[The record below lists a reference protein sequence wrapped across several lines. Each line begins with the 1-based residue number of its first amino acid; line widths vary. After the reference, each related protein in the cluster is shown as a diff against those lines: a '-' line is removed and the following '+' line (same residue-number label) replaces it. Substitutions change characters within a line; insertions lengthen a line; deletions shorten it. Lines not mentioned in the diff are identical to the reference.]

1 MSASRHPEVKEM
13 SERPINGIAPA
24 ASLALLV
31 NLCLFALLPLLLDRH
46 SGARSYEEIIPVNF
60 IRIRPEIQKPPEEK
74 PPEREKPPLKVLPR
88 LSQQAPKPRQ
98 LKLETPDLSFEI
110 NPKLDMGMA
119 VAPPP
124 EPEPVKDF
132 FDQGEVDQL
141 PMTVFRMKPLYPFR
155 AKRLGIEGNV
165 RVKFLV
171 DAAGR
176 VSHVNILESNPPGV
190 FDESVLKALPSWRF
204 TPGELGGKAVNT
216 WMSTVIQ
223 FELE

>member
-1 MSASRHPEVKEM
+1 MF
-13 SERPINGIAPA
+13 ERPINGVAPA
-24 ASLALLV
+24 VSMALLINV
-31 NLCLFALLPLLLDRH
+31 CLFALLPLLLDRN
-46 SGARSYEEIIPVNF
+46 SVERAYEEITSVNF
-60 IRIRPEIQKPPEEK
+60 IRIRPEMEEPQEEK
-74 PPEREKPPLKVLPR
+74 PPEREKPPPEVLPR
-88 LSQQAPKPRQ
+88 LSQQVPKPRQ

-119 VAPPP
+119 VAPP
-124 EPEPVKDF
+124 EPEPVMDF

-165 RVKFLV
+165 KVKFLV

-176 VSHVNILESNPPGV
+176 VSRVTILESNPPGI
-190 FDESVLKALPSWRF
+190 FDESVLKALPSWKF

-216 WMSTVIQ
+216 WVSTVIE
-223 FELE
+223 FDLE

>member
-1 MSASRHPEVKEM
+1 MF
-13 SERPINGIAPA
+13 ERPINGIAPA
-24 ASLALLV
+24 VSMALLINV
-31 NLCLFALLPLLLDRH
+31 CLFALLPLLLDRN
-46 SGARSYEEIIPVNF
+46 SVERAYEEITSVNF
-60 IRIRPEIQKPPEEK
+60 IRIRPEMEEPQEEK
-74 PPEREKPPLKVLPR
+74 PPEREKPPPEVLPR
-88 LSQQAPKPRQ
+88 LSQQVPKPRQ
-98 LKLETPDLSFEI
+98 LKLEMPDLSFEI

-119 VAPPP
+119 VAPP
-124 EPEPVKDF
+124 EPEPVMDF

-165 RVKFLV
+165 KVKFLV

-176 VSHVNILESNPPGV
+176 VSRVTILESNPPGI
-190 FDESVLKALPSWRF
+190 FDESVLKALPSWKF
-204 TPGELGGKAVNT
+204 IPGELGGKTVNT

>member
-1 MSASRHPEVKEM
+1 MF
-13 SERPINGIAPA
+13 ERPINGVAPA
-24 ASLALLV
+24 VSMALLINV
-31 NLCLFALLPLLLDRH
+31 CLFALLPLLLDRN
-46 SGARSYEEIIPVNF
+46 SVERAYEEITSVNF
-60 IRIRPEIQKPPEEK
+60 IRIRPEMEEPQEEK
-74 PPEREKPPLKVLPR
+74 PPEREKPPPEVLPR
-88 LSQQAPKPRQ
+88 LSQQVPKPRQ

-119 VAPPP
+119 VAPP
-124 EPEPVKDF
+124 EPEPVMDF

-165 RVKFLV
+165 KVKFLV

-176 VSHVNILESNPPGV
+176 VSRVTILESNPPGI
-190 FDESVLKALPSWRF
+190 FDESVLKALPSWKF

-216 WMSTVIQ
+216 WVSTVIQ
-223 FELE
+223 FDLE

>member
-1 MSASRHPEVKEM
+1 M
-13 SERPINGIAPA
+13 
-24 ASLALLV
+24 
-31 NLCLFALLPLLLDRH
+31 
-46 SGARSYEEIIPVNF
+46 EE
-60 IRIRPEIQKPPEEK
+60 
-74 PPEREKPPLKVLPR
+74 PPEREKPPPEVLPLPR
-88 LSQQAPKPRQ
+88 LSQQSPKPRQ

-119 VAPPP
+119 VAPP

-155 AKRLGIEGNV
+155 AKRLGIEGSV
-165 RVKFLV
+165 KVKFLV
-171 DAAGR
+171 DSAGR

-204 TPGELGGKAVNT
+204 SPGELGGKAVNT
-216 WMSTVIQ
+216 WVSTVIQ
-223 FELE
+223 FDLE

>member
-1 MSASRHPEVKEM
+1 M
-13 SERPINGIAPA
+13 SERPIDGLGPA
-24 ASLALLV
+24 VSMALLV
-31 NLCLFALLPLLLDRH
+31 NVCLFALLPLLLDRH

-60 IRIRPEIQKPPEEK
+60 VRIRPEMEEPPEEK
-74 PPEREKPPLKVLPR
+74 PPEREKPPPEVLPLPR
-88 LSQQAPKPRQ
+88 LSQQSPKPRQ

-119 VAPPP
+119 VAPP

-155 AKRLGIEGNV
+155 AKRLGIEGSV
-165 RVKFLV
+165 KVKFLV
-171 DAAGR
+171 DSAGR

-204 TPGELGGKAVNT
+204 SPGELGGKAVNT
-216 WMSTVIQ
+216 WVSTVIQ
-223 FELE
+223 FDLE